1 MNLEKLYDLSGP
13 CGLVIVLIGIVAV
26 YISIRNYL
34 YTSFAW
40 KNFKKTFVNTSTNE
54 EKCLK
59 DYQGGNP
66 LLNIIYAMVTTH
78 QQHSDDL
85 RAVVVYLFNKNFRSV
100 TNGLIV
106 LKLITVISPLLGLLG
121 TVLGMLT
128 IFEEISKLSNQDPQ
142 ILALGIWQALITTV
156 MGLCVA
162 IPTLVMFY
170 LLSMRMKIFLMETIE
185 HTYQAI
191 SSFNKVDRRA

>member
-1 MNLEKLYDLSGP
+1 M
-13 CGLVIVLIGIVAV
+13 
-26 YISIRNYL
+26 
-34 YTSFAW
+34 
-40 KNFKKTFVNTSTNE
+40 
-54 EKCLK
+54 
-59 DYQGGNP
+59 
-66 LLNIIYAMVTTH
+66 
-78 QQHSDDL
+78 
-85 RAVVVYLFNKNFRSV
+85 
-100 TNGLIV
+100 IV